1 LATNRDLCEPRWQ
14 DKYKTFNKLRE
25 LNGQH
30 NLPWVAIGDFNE
42 IALSHEKEDGNARPP
57 AYMQAFRE
65 ALDDCNLK
73 DLGFSGDPFT
83 WK

>member
-1 LATNRDLCEPRWQ
+1 
-14 DKYKTFNKLRE
+14 
-25 LNGQH
+25 
-30 NLPWVAIGDFNE
+30 VAIGDFNE

-83 WK
+83 